1 MTVRLFLDYGGGED
15 LRREHVDASFGP
27 QSLRLTISLPRKRTY
42 SFAIHALHAGIVPE
56 ECGVKVWDVGVGM
69 ESGRVVGRVP
79 ESTHESNVLP
89 PRAAFS
95 YGFSAYA
102 Y

>member
-1 MTVRLFLDYGGGED
+1 MTVRLYLDYGGGED

-42 SFAIHALHAGIVPE
+42 SFAIHALHAG
-56 ECGVKVWDVGVGM
+56 KVWDVGVGM
-69 ESGRVVGRVP
+69 ESGRAVGRVP
-79 ESTHESNVLP
+79 ESTYESNVLP
-89 PRAAFS
+89 ARAAFS
-95 YGFSAYA
+95 CGFCAYA